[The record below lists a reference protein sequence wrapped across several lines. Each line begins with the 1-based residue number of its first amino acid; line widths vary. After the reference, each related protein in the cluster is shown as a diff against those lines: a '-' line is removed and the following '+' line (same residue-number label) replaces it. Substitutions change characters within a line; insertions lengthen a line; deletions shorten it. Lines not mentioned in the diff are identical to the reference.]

1 LGPSPASRVA
11 KRKGYF
17 VLFRGYIDES
27 YGKNQNVF
35 ALSCL
40 IANESDWFK
49 MERAWKLQ
57 LAAKNKQLK
66 KAGRPLISRYHA
78 SDCSGRRREFKDWAL
93 RERDAFVLGLFSI
106 FKRTPVQV
114 IAYTAQLDD
123 LCVVFPEYAE
133 DRLATAYTILLK
145 FLMQTLGDEVC
156 DMARGAPVKIYL
168 FHDRTSGDGK
178 YDPTLLRTFNQLMND
193 PDFRYKD
200 YFTSITS
207 VAWQDCLALQPA
219 DLVAFECFKEAE
231 GRLES
236 RNRRRSLDG
245 LLNMETFGIRVKMFT
260 KDVLMRMRASME
272 SRGKL
277 AKKEPQ

>member
-1 LGPSPASRVA
+1 
-11 KRKGYF
+11 
-17 VLFRGYIDES
+17 
-27 YGKNQNVF
+27 
-35 ALSCL
+35 
-40 IANESDWFK
+40 
-49 MERAWKLQ
+49 
-57 LAAKNKQLK
+57 
-66 KAGRPLISRYHA
+66 
-78 SDCSGRRREFKDWAL
+78 
-93 RERDAFVLGLFSI
+93 
-106 FKRTPVQV
+106 
-114 IAYTAQLDD
+114 
-123 LCVVFPEYAE
+123 
-133 DRLATAYTILLK
+133 
-145 FLMQTLGDEVC
+145 
-156 DMARGAPVKIYL
+156 
-168 FHDRTSGDGK
+168 
-178 YDPTLLRTFNQLMND
+178 MND